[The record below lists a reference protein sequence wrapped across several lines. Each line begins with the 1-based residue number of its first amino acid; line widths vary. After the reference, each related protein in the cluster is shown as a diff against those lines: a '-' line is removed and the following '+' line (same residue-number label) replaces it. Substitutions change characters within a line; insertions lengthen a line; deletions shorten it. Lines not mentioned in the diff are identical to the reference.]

1 MAFSNTHRRKHKL
14 KKIKVE
20 HVMEFSHS
28 LMNDVVVSTAGQL
41 NEAHI
46 VLKLDD
52 LLKERNL
59 SQKDLAN
66 MTGMRVGTISELVN
80 GKGISINK
88 VQILSIMVALRLTD
102 LSQII
107 EIRLPDDIKTTYQA
121 ESDDWISSREMPISV
136 KELYTKNV
144 LQANLGNKA

>member
-1 MAFSNTHRRKHKL
+1 M
-14 KKIKVE
+14 KKIKVD

-28 LMNDVVVSTAGQL
+28 LMNDVVVSTAGEL

-107 EIRLPDDIKTTYQA
+107 EIRLPDDIKSTYQA
-121 ESDDWISSREMPISV
+121 ESEDWITSREMPIAV

-144 LQANLGNKA
+144 LQANLGNKP